1 MVLSVLRFAFF
12 TQKRPLQFV
21 CLYKMR
27 NLNKNKVDDTFM
39 LWYFDDK
46 VIGESCF
53 IIRKILCCLGG
64 IFQVFIRVDFR
75 NQN

>member
-1 MVLSVLRFAFF
+1 
-12 TQKRPLQFV
+12 
-21 CLYKMR
+21 MR
-27 NLNKNKVDDTFM
+27 NLNKNKVDDAFM

-53 IIRKILCCLGG
+53 IIRKIQCCLGG

>member
-1 MVLSVLRFAFF
+1 
-12 TQKRPLQFV
+12 
-21 CLYKMR
+21 MR
-27 NLNKNKVDDTFM
+27 DLNKNKVDDTFM